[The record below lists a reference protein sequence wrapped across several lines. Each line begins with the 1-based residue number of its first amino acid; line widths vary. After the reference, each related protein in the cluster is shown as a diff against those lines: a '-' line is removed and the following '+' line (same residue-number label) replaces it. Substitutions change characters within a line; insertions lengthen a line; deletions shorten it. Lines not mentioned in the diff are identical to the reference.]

1 MNKAI
6 MGIMAVTAMLFAAGC
21 FTSAKA
27 RTIKTAPDG
36 TVTESY
42 VSIIGTGDK
51 ASEVAA
57 EGMFA
62 DGTTEDLGAGVK
74 NAKASQQS
82 TGIGET
88 MTGLGDLLKG
98 LATLQGALQGIK
110 VPVAAPVTTPAAS
123 VAPATAAAPV
133 ACEGGT
139 CTWPATK
146 AP

>member
-6 MGIMAVTAMLFAAGC
+6 MGIMVLAAVLFTAGC

-27 RTIKTAPDG
+27 RTIKTSPDG

-62 DGTTEDLGAGVK
+62 DGTADDLGAGVK

-88 MTGLGDLLKG
+88 LTGLGDLLKG
-98 LATLQGALQGIK
+98 LAALQSGLQSLK
-110 VPVAAPVTTPAAS
+110 VPVAAPLSATPSGAVTGATCETGGCSVKPLTP
-123 VAPATAAAPV
+123 
-133 ACEGGT
+133 
-139 CTWPATK
+139 
-146 AP
+146 

>member
-6 MGIMAVTAMLFAAGC
+6 MGIMVLVTVLFTAGC

-27 RTIKTAPDG
+27 RTIKTSPDG

-42 VSIIGTGDK
+42 VSIVGTGDK

-62 DGTTEDLGAGVK
+62 DGTDDALGSGVK
-74 NAKASQQS
+74 SAKASQQS

-88 MTGLGDLLKG
+88 LTGVGDLLKG
-98 LATLQGALQGIK
+98 LATLQSSLQAIK
-110 VPVAAPVTTPAAS
+110 APSTVTPAPAMAATPP
-123 VAPATAAAPV
+123 APATA
-133 ACEGGT
+133 GT
-139 CTWPATK
+139 GTVCTDCLWPTAK
-146 AP
+146 